1 MSGQQA
7 GADKSTHKDTKTS
20 ASGAQISNHEKWE
33 LSQSYLHKLK
43 VKKAF
48 RLPLPINSIE
58 APSNA
63 RESDY
68 KQQKRHL
75 TSFFARVDELS
86 ST

>member
-1 MSGQQA
+1 
-7 GADKSTHKDTKTS
+7 
-20 ASGAQISNHEKWE
+20 
-33 LSQSYLHKLK
+33 LK
-43 VKKAF
+43 VKKAS